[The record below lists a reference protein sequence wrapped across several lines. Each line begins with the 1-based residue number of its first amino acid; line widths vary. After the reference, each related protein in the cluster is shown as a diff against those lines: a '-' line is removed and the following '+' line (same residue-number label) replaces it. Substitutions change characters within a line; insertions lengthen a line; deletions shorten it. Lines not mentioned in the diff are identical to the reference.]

1 MAEHEVTRTIPAPP
15 EQVFA
20 VASDV
25 GQLPGWLPT
34 AREAS
39 EPSPGV
45 VHVEGYTDGPDG
57 GGSSYADEGLWRVT
71 PDQRRVEW
79 SQPSRGGQ
87 PSTYSGWLQ
96 VHDYGEGQSDVTV
109 HLSFLDD
116 DGAPARPQSRSEQGA
131 DAGLEQALEALER
144 LVTGS
149 R

>member
-1 MAEHEVTRTIPAPP
+1 VAEHEATRTIPAPP
-15 EQVFA
+15 EEVFA

-25 GQLPGWLPT
+25 ERLPGWLPT

-45 VHVEGYTDGPDG
+45 VRVEGEAGD
-57 GGSSYADEGLWRVT
+57 SSYADEGLWRVT

-109 HLSFLDD
+109 HLSFLDS
-116 DGAPARPQSRSEQGA
+116 DGAPAQPESRSEQGA
-131 DAGLEQALEALER
+131 DEGLEQALEALER